1 MVKDSQWNT
10 HEIIKLYTEAM
21 NNTSSDKIVKKFRDD
36 SECSN
41 RSNSDIEHKQREW
54 NLPFIR
60 EVTFLRDLKRDFTR
74 DFSIRKELEDKNEE
88 LEDKNEELEDK
99 NEELEEALLNEKSKM
114 SKISYNH
121 NETNVYHIELID
133 SLEEKLGTK
142 NTLYELLEKE
152 LKNKEEENYKLKKDV
167 VLVSKIRDGKVI
179 IFPSYLI
186 YICFLL
192 YFHSFF
198 FSLLVESIHNVFN
211 IFNTFNPNDNGI
223 TISIFILILPLILQ
237 MTSAILTK
245 VIKYYLNH

>member
-1 MVKDSQWNT
+1 MVKDSEWNT

-41 RSNSDIEHKQREW
+41 RSNSDIEHKQREL
-54 NLPFIR
+54 NLPFIT
-60 EVTFLRDLKRDFTR
+60 EVTFLRDLQRDFTR
-74 DFSIRKELEDKNEE
+74 DFSIRKELD
-88 LEDKNEELEDK
+88 DKNEELEDK
-99 NEELEEALLNEKSKM
+99 NEELEEALLNEKSKV
-114 SKISYNH
+114 SKISYNN

-152 LKNKEEENYKLKKDV
+152 LKNKEEENYKLKNDV

-186 YICFLL
+186 YICFVFFLL
-192 YFHSFF
+192 D
-198 FSLLVESIHNVFN
+198 ESIHNVFN
-211 IFNTFNPNDNGI
+211 IFNTFYPNHNGI
-223 TISIFILILPLILQ
+223 AISIFILILLLILQ
-237 MTSAILTK
+237 MTFAILTK